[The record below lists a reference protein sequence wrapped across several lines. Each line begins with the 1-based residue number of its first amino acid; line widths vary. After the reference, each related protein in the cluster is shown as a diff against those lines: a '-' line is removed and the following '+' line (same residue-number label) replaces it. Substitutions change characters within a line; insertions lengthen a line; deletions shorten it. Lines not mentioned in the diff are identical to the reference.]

1 MEFYEISRYL
11 RQEYGLSQKQLSEKI
26 GVSAAAI
33 GHLELKKHEPNSS
46 TLIAYS
52 KFFHVTTDYLLGI
65 DSDELGAV
73 LPSQQPVIPILN
85 DNEKQLIA
93 LYRSM
98 NEPQKIRFFA
108 FGEGIT
114 SASDKKYMS

>member
-26 GVSAAAI
+26 GVSSAAI

-65 DSDELGAV
+65 DSDEISPINISPKA
-73 LPSQQPVIPILN
+73 PILSEN
-85 DNEKQLIA
+85 AQNL
-93 LYRSM
+93 LTLFHSM
-98 NEPQKIRFFA
+98 THAQQVRFLA
-108 FGEGIT
+108 YGEGIT
-114 SASDKKYMS
+114 GITVSKIPKN